1 MTHKVM
7 DGIYLLLGG
16 NLGDRW
22 NNLVKAQY
30 LLKKEAINIISS
42 SSIYESASWGIQ
54 NQPDFLNLSVKI
66 STELQPIRLLEKCLM
81 IENIMGRERIVKW
94 GSRLIDIDILYY
106 YNEIISTDDLKVPHP
121 GIPDRKFTI
130 TPLAELAPNEV
141 HPLLNKNQQTL
152 LEVCKDNL
160 NVRIYKNKA

>member
-1 MTHKVM
+1 M

-30 LLKKEAINIISS
+30 LLKREPINIISS

-54 NQPDFLNLSVKI
+54 NQPDFLNLSIKI
-66 STELQPIRLLEKCLM
+66 YTELQPIHLLERCLM
-81 IENIMGRERIVKW
+81 IENVMGRERIVKW

-106 YNEIISTDDLKVPHP
+106 HNEIISTDDLKVPHP

-152 LEVCKDNL
+152 LEACKDNL

>member
-1 MTHKVM
+1 M